1 MEIKICNTQEWTD
14 KEWDSFVCS
23 FEAVFQRGLAS
34 EYFKHKY
41 CTVCDRHSYHALLL
55 NDDGEVVGNVSIIPY
70 YYHRDNN
77 EVKIGLG
84 ADVFIRK
91 EYRSDPLM
99 LRRMY
104 KKLTKLLIENGIVAV
119 MAVPNATAYP
129 YWKNVVKWKDVGAIS
144 YWAFPVK
151 VGNILRR
158 LKFLNL
164 FSLAYAYLSLIV
176 AGVCN
181 TLVHS
186 KQKKFSL
193 NIVDDE
199 SFRDSRFYG
208 DYHLVKKEDCVNFYR
223 VVEEEGVRTAYLIYS
238 MQNGR
243 LTYRSLLAGV
253 TDVLKNH
260 KIDLILFV
268 GPLRLFQ
275 TLFIRIPRKF
285 EPKRLPLTCDLLT
298 ENEQLKDMLNFDNW
312 DFGLLNYDVR

>member
-1 MEIKICNTQEWTD
+1 MEIKICNTREWTD
-14 KEWDSFVCS
+14 KEWDSFTCS
-23 FEAVFQRGLAS
+23 FETVFQRGLTL

-55 NDDGEVVGNVSIIPY
+55 NDDGEVVGNVSVIPY
-70 YYHRDNN
+70 YYHRGNSK
-77 EVKIGLG
+77 VKIGLG
-84 ADVFIRK
+84 VDVFIRE
-91 EYRSDPLM
+91 EYRFDPLM

-104 KKLTKLLIENGIVAV
+104 KRLTQLLIKNGIIAV

-129 YWKNVVKWKDVGAIS
+129 YWKNVVKWKDVGFIS
-144 YWAFPVK
+144 YWAYPVRA
-151 VGNILRR
+151 GNVLKRLR
-158 LKFLNL
+158 FLNV
-164 FSLAYAYLSLIV
+164 FSLAFAYLSLGF

-181 TLVHS
+181 AFIRS
-186 KQKKFSL
+186 KQKVFL
-193 NIVDDE
+193 YNIVDDE
-199 SFRDSRFYG
+199 FFIDSRFHG
-208 DYHLVKKEDCVNFYR
+208 DYHQVNNGDCVNCYR
-223 VVEEEGVRTAYLIYS
+223 VVEEEGVQTAYLIYS
-238 MQNGR
+238 KQNGR
-243 LTYRSLLAGV
+243 LTYRSLLVGV

-275 TLFIRIPRKF
+275 TLFIRIPRKV